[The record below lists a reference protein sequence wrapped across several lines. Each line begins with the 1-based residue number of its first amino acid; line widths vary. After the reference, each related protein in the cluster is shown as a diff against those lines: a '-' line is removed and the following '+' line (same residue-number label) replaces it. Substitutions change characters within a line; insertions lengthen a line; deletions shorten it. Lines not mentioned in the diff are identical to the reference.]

1 MGATS
6 SARLRPYTGGGAGP
20 RDSAS
25 RNYNAPFTAPV
36 LRGSSSERPPRR
48 CLRALRLGS
57 LYPNKRTAIPQGI
70 ALFALSSSGRSLR
83 GQKQRQLRPSAAG
96 GCGPRDPLGRKS
108 NTSFTAQSC
117 RVRPVAHPPK
127 RQSRWATRP
136 AVRRTALLALGPN
149 SSPKLGPARRENR
162 NRFSRP
168 KNSTAQSTTQFSA
181 PCLPHCGSACA
192 PPRLP
197 SPAAYLAGLAECQP
211 AEYALLGERAT
222 NFTHRLTARLGKSC
236 QNTQASFDDFPL

>member
-1 MGATS
+1 MNATS
-6 SARLRPYTGGGAGP
+6 PDELQYAAWGGGEL

-57 LYPNKRTAIPQGI
+57 LYPNKIRGRRF
-70 ALFALSSSGRSLR
+70 LKESRYSLSVQADEACGAKSNVSCVPPLR
-83 GQKQRQLRPSAAG
+83 EAAG

-149 SSPKLGPARRENR
+149 SSPKPGQKQSPKHSPHHSPILSPARRENR
-162 NRFSRP
+162 SRFSRP
-168 KNSTAQSTTQFSA
+168 KNSRSPKHSPVLRPVSA
-181 PCLPHCGSACA
+181 SLRLRYRSAG
-192 PPRLP
+192 
-197 SPAAYLAGLAECQP
+197 AARHSKAGRI
-211 AEYALLGERAT
+211 Y
-222 NFTHRLTARLGKSC
+222 S
-236 QNTQASFDDFPL
+236 